1 MPDGITIRREIG
13 GVRPLAI
20 ASRAGCNCL
29 GNLYLQRDEN
39 GKIMPAV
46 VFGAAVKIF
55 EMYLKHLSGKRG
67 GYSLEGLRMDKDVID
82 VISALTGTITKRRMT
97 LQLAVI
103 GLRTHKLPRKS
114 SRDWLKIVNDLMPE
128 LE

>member
-1 MPDGITIRREIG
+1 MADGIAIRREIG
-13 GVRPLAI
+13 GMRPMDV
-20 ASRAGCNCL
+20 ASRPGCDCL
-29 GNLYLQRDEN
+29 GGLYFQRDEN
-39 GKIMPAV
+39 GKIMPAA
-46 VFGAAVKIF
+46 VFGAAVKTF
-55 EMYLKHLSGKRG
+55 EMYVKHLNGKRG